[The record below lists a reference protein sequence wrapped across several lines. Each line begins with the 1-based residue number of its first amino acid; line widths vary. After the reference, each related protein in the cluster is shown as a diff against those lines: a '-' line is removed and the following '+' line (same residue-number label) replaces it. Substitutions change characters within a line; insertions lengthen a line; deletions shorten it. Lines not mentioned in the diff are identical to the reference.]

1 MLLMDHCVNSD
12 IPPLELDD
20 TTDEQANNSDAD
32 ADDMGNPFSED
43 ETDSEN

>member
-1 MLLMDHCVNSD
+1 MVSENDCINSD

-20 TTDEQANNSDAD
+20 TTDEQAHDSDAD
-32 ADDMGNPFSED
+32 ADDMGNFFED